1 MNSPR
6 QTLID
11 IIMKSDEDNE
21 QELEFLESLTLK
33 ELADLADNVQEPED
47 EL

>member
-1 MNSPR
+1 
-6 QTLID
+6 
-11 IIMKSDEDNE
+11 MKGDEDNE

-33 ELADLADNVQEPED
+33 DLENLADNVHESVR